1 MIIQR
6 NSLKM
11 QYGKKVIGFCLNC
24 NTSLIFT
31 HCMIILF
38 HIVKLWFIYSRY
50 MYLSATSASSRNYH
64 THHTFDGLWWPTSH
78 FNLLSFIVML
88 IKPRRESNSNLV
100 LTKSNL
106 LKLQIWLRTKWKTSI
121 GNIFKHLRIQSGV
134 IISIKNIP
142 FKKKREN
149 KSDWWVLSL
158 FHKIQQI
165 YNIEKSN

>member
-11 QYGKKVIGFCLNC
+11 QYGKKVI
-24 NTSLIFT
+24 
-31 HCMIILF
+31 
-38 HIVKLWFIYSRY
+38 
-50 MYLSATSASSRNYH
+50 ASSRNYH

-106 LKLQIWLRTKWKTSI
+106 LKLQIWLRKKWKTSI

-142 FKKKREN
+142 FKKKRGN
-149 KSDWWVLSL
+149 KSDCWVLSL
-158 FHKIQQI
+158 FHQIQQI